1 MCVSGLVNPVRNIRG
16 CNDPAMVFTCRM
28 GREPAVIELLEGVP
42 GSGKSYYAVS
52 ERLLKWVRAGRRVY
66 VFVDGFYLDRLA
78 LFEGVELTVLQ
89 QQITLWESG
98 EEVKA
103 GLLDVEPGSAVLID
117 EVQTVFRSKD
127 KTDPQLLRWLETHR
141 HRGIDLVLMCQ
152 QYGQVTLGVN
162 RLVEATTKFRRLD
175 RFGLKNRY
183 QASVRGNPEE
193 LEVIRM
199 FSGKYEPKLY
209 AYYSSYALASVRE
222 TARGGSM
229 LKSPTLIIGALGLL
243 VAVAWF
249 AFGGWL
255 SGVKPV
261 PVAAISILPSPPP
274 LHSSPVS
281 QPAAGVPVVVPATVH
296 PIRIQGGMT
305 TQQGGKTVWLWVS
318 DEGRLMTED
327 EIAGES
333 GGTVSSRMVRGVRV
347 LTGTGVIYGET
358 HADAT
363 NATHTVDRL
372 AAERTA
378 AAPPAFSAPSAG
390 PSVPGSAGGT
400 TAPDP
405 PPSVP
410 THPGILAT
418 PPGLL

>member
-1 MCVSGLVNPVRNIRG
+1 
-16 CNDPAMVFTCRM
+16 M
-28 GREPAVIELLEGVP
+28 GREPAVIEMLEGVP

-66 VFVDGFYLDRLA
+66 VFVDGVYLDRLA

-103 GLLDVEPGSAVLID
+103 GLLHVEPGSAVLID

-209 AYYSSYALASVRE
+209 AYYSSYASATVRE

-255 SGVKPV
+255 SGVKPI
-261 PVAAISILPSPPP
+261 PPAAAVSTISAPPP
-274 LHSSPVS
+274 LPTAAVS
-281 QPAAGVPVVVPATVH
+281 QPVAGVPVVVPATVH

-305 TQQGGKTVWLWVS
+305 TKHGGKTVWLWVS

-333 GGTVSSRMVRGVRV
+333 GGTVSSRLLRGVRV
-347 LTGTGVIYGET
+347 LSGTGVRYGGMRSDEAFVPNLIPSSSAESPT
-358 HADAT
+358 IDRLVSTAPGEPPPAVSTRSARSLGESSGVTRLTAWRADDAT
-363 NATHTVDRL
+363 GLALRGTH
-372 AAERTA
+372 
-378 AAPPAFSAPSAG
+378 
-390 PSVPGSAGGT
+390 GSSR
-400 TAPDP
+400 D
-405 PPSVP
+405 
-410 THPGILAT
+410 
-418 PPGLL
+418 

>member
-1 MCVSGLVNPVRNIRG
+1 M
-16 CNDPAMVFTCRM
+16 
-28 GREPAVIELLEGVP
+28 IELLEGVP

-52 ERLLKWVRAGRRVY
+52 ERLLKWVRSGRRVY

-78 LFEGVELTVLQ
+78 LFEGVELAVLQ

-117 EVQTVFRSKD
+117 EVQTVFRSRD
-127 KTDPQLLRWLETHR
+127 KTDPVLLRWLETHR

-209 AYYSSYALASVRE
+209 AYYSSYSSAAVRE

-229 LKSPTLIIGALGLL
+229 LKSPTLLIGVLGLV

-255 SGVKPV
+255 SGAKPV
-261 PVAAISILPSPPP
+261 PAASVAKLLPPP
-274 LHSSPVS
+274 PVPLVQGS
-281 QPAAGVPVVVPATVH
+281 QLVVNTPIVVPSAVR

-305 TQQGGKTVWLWVS
+305 TIHDGEVVWLWVS
-318 DEGRLMTED
+318 NEGQLMTED

-333 GGTVSSRMVRGVRV
+333 GGTVSSRLVRGVRV
-347 LTGTGVIYGET
+347 LSGTGVLYGGTRSEQ
-358 HADAT
+358 AFASGMVPSSSVEMP
-363 NATHTVDRL
+363 ASDRAL
-372 AAERTA
+372 STA
-378 AAPPAFSAPSAG
+378 AVEPPPAAA
-390 PSVPGSAGGT
+390 VPGGT
-400 TAPDP
+400 DP
-405 PPSVP
+405 
-410 THPGILAT
+410 LAT
-418 PPGLL
+418 PPGLLDSPPGLLATPPGL

>member
-1 MCVSGLVNPVRNIRG
+1 M
-16 CNDPAMVFTCRM
+16 
-28 GREPAVIELLEGVP
+28 IEMLEGVP

-78 LFEGVELTVLQ
+78 LFEGVELTVLE
-89 QQITLWESG
+89 QQITLWQSG
-98 EEVKA
+98 EDVKA
-103 GLLDVEPGSAVLID
+103 GLLHVEPGSAVLID

-222 TARGGSM
+222 SARGGSM
-229 LKSPTLIIGALGLL
+229 LKSPTLLVGLL
-243 VAVAWF
+243 GFVVAIAWF

-261 PVAAISILPSPPP
+261 PAATVSTLPPPSP
-274 LHSSPVS
+274 LSAVPVS
-281 QPAAGVPVVVPATVH
+281 QPVAPVPPVSVPVVH
-296 PIRIQGGMT
+296 PVRIQGGLLT
-305 TQQGGKTVWLWVS
+305 EVHGSPQWLYVS
-318 DEGRLMTED
+318 
-327 EIAGES
+327 ES
-333 GGTVSSRMVRGVRV
+333 GRILTDDENAMVSGGIVNARVDRGVRI
-347 LTGTGVIYGET
+347 LFGSGVVWGGAASTLPASIPLSGGLLP
-358 HADAT
+358 APAVAT
-363 NATHTVDRL
+363 MG
-372 AAERTA
+372 AEERA
-378 AAPPAFSAPSAG
+378 SVEEAPPVPAG
-390 PSVPGSAGGT
+390 HGAK
-400 TAPDP
+400 DL
-405 PPSVP
+405 
-410 THPGILAT
+410 LAT
-418 PPGLL
+418 PPGLLATPPDLR

>member
-1 MCVSGLVNPVRNIRG
+1 M
-16 CNDPAMVFTCRM
+16 
-28 GREPAVIELLEGVP
+28 IEMLEGVP

-78 LFEGVELTVLQ
+78 LFEGVELAVLQ
-89 QQITLWESG
+89 QQITLWHSG
-98 EEVKA
+98 DEVKA
-103 GLLDVEPGSAVLID
+103 GLLEVEPGSAVLID
-117 EVQTVFRSKD
+117 EVQTVFRSRD

-162 RLVEATTKFRRLD
+162 RLVEVTTKFRRLD

-209 AYYSSYALASVRE
+209 AYYSSYSSATVRE

-229 LKSPTLIIGALGLL
+229 LKSPTLLVGALGLV

-261 PVAAISILPSPPP
+261 ATAAVSTLPPPPP
-274 LHSSPVS
+274 LPSFQGS
-281 QPAAGVPVVVPATVH
+281 QPVGPVRAPMPSVVR

-305 TQQGGKTVWLWVS
+305 TFRDGEIVWLWVS
-318 DEGRLMTED
+318 DEGHLMTEE

-347 LTGTGVIYGET
+347 LSGTGVIYGGTRSEPAMALGMVPSSSPEMPT
-358 HADAT
+358 RESEV
-363 NATHTVDRL
+363 N
-372 AAERTA
+372 TA
-378 AAPPAFSAPSAG
+378 AVEPPVAV
-390 PSVPGSAGGT
+390 VPGRTDPLATPPGG
-400 TAPDP
+400 
-405 PPSVP
+405 
-410 THPGILAT
+410 LAT

>member
-1 MCVSGLVNPVRNIRG
+1 M
-16 CNDPAMVFTCRM
+16 
-28 GREPAVIELLEGVP
+28 IEMLEGVP

-52 ERLLKWVRAGRRVY
+52 ERLLKWVRTGRRVY

-78 LFEGVELTVLQ
+78 LFEGVELGVLE
-89 QQITLWESG
+89 QQITLWQSG

-183 QASVRGNPEE
+183 QASLRGNPEE

-209 AYYSSYALASVRE
+209 AYYSSYSSASVRE

-229 LKSPTLIIGALGLL
+229 LKSPTLIIGALGLV
-243 VAVAWF
+243 VAIAWF

-261 PVAAISILPSPPP
+261 PAATISTIPASPPLPS
-274 LHSSPVS
+274 VQAS
-281 QPAAGVPVVVPATVH
+281 QPVAGVPVVGPSTVH

-305 TQQGGKTVWLWVS
+305 TKQGSETVWVWVS

-327 EIAGES
+327 EIAGEL
-333 GGTVSSRMVRGVRV
+333 GGTVSSRLLRGVRV
-347 LTGTGVIYGET
+347 LSGTGVRYGGMRSEQ
-358 HADAT
+358 AFVQ
-363 NATHTVDRL
+363 NQIPSSSVESL
-372 AAERTA
+372 AHESALRAAAVEPAPA
-378 AAPPAFSAPSAG
+378 AAPG
-390 PSVPGSAGGT
+390 R
-400 TAPDP
+400 PDL
-405 PPSVP
+405 
-410 THPGILAT
+410 LAS
-418 PPGLL
+418 PPGLLVSPPGLLSTPPDLQ

>member
-1 MCVSGLVNPVRNIRG
+1 M
-16 CNDPAMVFTCRM
+16 
-28 GREPAVIELLEGVP
+28 IEMLEGVP

-66 VFVDGFYLDRLA
+66 VFVEGFYLDRLA

-89 QQITLWESG
+89 QQITLWQSG

-103 GLLDVEPGSAVLID
+103 GLLEVEPGSAVLID

-209 AYYSSYALASVRE
+209 AYYSSYSSASVRE

-229 LKSPTLIIGALGLL
+229 LKSPTLIFGVLGLL
-243 VAVAWF
+243 VAVTWF

-261 PVAAISILPSPPP
+261 PSTAAVSTLPAPPP
-274 LHSSPVS
+274 LPAAPASQPVSPV
-281 QPAAGVPVVVPATVH
+281 PVAVPVIQPV
-296 PIRIQGGMT
+296 RIQGGLLAEVNGSPQWLYVSESGRIMT
-305 TQQGGKTVWLWVS
+305 
-318 DEGRLMTED
+318 DD
-327 EIAGES
+327 EIAQES
-333 GGTVSSRMVRGVRV
+333 GGIVNARMDRGVRILYGSGV
-347 LTGTGVIYGET
+347 MWGGTASQSGET
-358 HADAT
+358 VASGGAVIPVP
-363 NATHTVDRL
+363 AVAIRG
-372 AAERTA
+372 AEERA
-378 AAPPAFSAPSAG
+378 PVEEAPPVSAG
-390 PSVPGSAGGT
+390 HG
-400 TAPDP
+400 
-405 PPSVP
+405 P
-410 THPGILAT
+410 TDLLAT
-418 PPGLL
+418 PPDLR

>member
-1 MCVSGLVNPVRNIRG
+1 M
-16 CNDPAMVFTCRM
+16 
-28 GREPAVIELLEGVP
+28 IEMLEGVP

-78 LFEGVELTVLQ
+78 LFEGVELTVLE
-89 QQITLWESG
+89 QQITLWMTAED
-98 EEVKA
+98 VKT

-229 LKSPTLIIGALGLL
+229 LKSPTLIMGILGLL
-243 VAVAWF
+243 VAIAWF

-255 SGVKPV
+255 SGAKPV
-261 PVAAISILPSPPP
+261 PAATISTIPASPPLPS
-274 LHSSPVS
+274 VQAS
-281 QPAAGVPVVVPATVH
+281 QLVAGVPVVVPSPVH

-305 TQQGGKTVWLWVS
+305 TKQGGETVWLWVS

-333 GGTVSSRMVRGVRV
+333 GGTVSSRLVRGVRV
-347 LTGTGVIYGET
+347 LSGTGVRYGGMRSEQAFVQNQISSSVESPA
-358 HADAT
+358 HESAL
-363 NATHTVDRL
+363 R
-372 AAERTA
+372 
-378 AAPPAFSAPSAG
+378 APA
-390 PSVPGSAGGT
+390 VE
-400 TAPDP
+400 P
-405 PPSVP
+405 PPSV
-410 THPGILAT
+410 THGRADLLAS
-418 PPGLL
+418 PPGLLASPPGLLAPPPDLR

>member
-1 MCVSGLVNPVRNIRG
+1 M
-16 CNDPAMVFTCRM
+16 
-28 GREPAVIELLEGVP
+28 IEMLEGVP

-66 VFVDGFYLDRLA
+66 VFVEGFYLDRLA

-103 GLLDVEPGSAVLID
+103 GLLEVEPGSAVLID

-209 AYYSSYALASVRE
+209 AYYSSYASASVRE

-261 PVAAISILPSPPP
+261 PAATVSTLPPPPSLPSTQGIQLTAP
-274 LHSSPVS
+274 
-281 QPAAGVPVVVPATVH
+281 VPVLSTVH

-305 TQQGGKTVWLWVS
+305 TQQGDETVWLWVS

-347 LTGTGVIYGET
+347 LTGTGVIYGGTRSEQ
-358 HADAT
+358 AVVSDL
-363 NATHTVDRL
+363 VQSSF
-372 AAERTA
+372 AESSAREKALSTA
-378 AAPPAFSAPSAG
+378 AVEPPPAVAPG
-390 PSVPGSAGGT
+390 R
-400 TAPDP
+400 PDL
-405 PPSVP
+405 
-410 THPGILAT
+410 LAS
-418 PPGLL
+418 PPGLLVSPPGLLVTPPDLR

>member
-1 MCVSGLVNPVRNIRG
+1 M
-16 CNDPAMVFTCRM
+16 
-28 GREPAVIELLEGVP
+28 IELLEGVP

-78 LFEGVELTVLQ
+78 VFEGVELAVLE
-89 QQITLWESG
+89 QQITLWLSG
-98 EEVKA
+98 EDVKA
-103 GLLDVEPGSAVLID
+103 GLLQVEPGSAVLID

-127 KTDPQLLRWLETHR
+127 KTDPVLLRWLETHR

-162 RLVEATTKFRRLD
+162 RLVEVTTKFRRLD

-193 LEVIRM
+193 LDVIRM

-209 AYYSSYALASVRE
+209 AYYSSYASATVRE

-229 LKSPTLIIGALGLL
+229 LKSPTVIVGGLGL
-243 VAVAWF
+243 VMAVAWF

-255 SGVKPV
+255 SGAKPPQASV
-261 PVAAISILPSPPP
+261 VSTLPP
-274 LHSSPVS
+274 LPPL
-281 QPAAGVPVVVPATVH
+281 PAVHAVQPVVGAPSIAGAPVR

-305 TQQGGKTVWLWVS
+305 TIRGGKVEWLWVS
-318 DEGRLMTED
+318 EDGHLMTED

-333 GGTVSSRMVRGVRV
+333 GGTVSSRLVRGVRV
-347 LTGTGVIYGET
+347 LSGTGVIYGGTRSES
-358 HADAT
+358 AVA
-363 NATHTVDRL
+363 AGMVPSSSAEFPASDR
-372 AAERTA
+372 AVSRAPVEEPAPA
-378 AAPPAFSAPSAG
+378 AAPR
-390 PSVPGSAGGT
+390 GT
-400 TAPDP
+400 EILASP
-405 PPSVP
+405 
-410 THPGILAT
+410 PGILASPPGLLASPPGLLAT
-418 PPGLL
+418 PPGL

>member
-1 MCVSGLVNPVRNIRG
+1 M
-16 CNDPAMVFTCRM
+16 
-28 GREPAVIELLEGVP
+28 IEMLEGVP

-78 LFEGVELTVLQ
+78 LFEGVELVVLE
-89 QQITLWESG
+89 QQITLWQSG
-98 EEVKA
+98 EDVKA
-103 GLLDVEPGSAVLID
+103 GLLEVEPGSAVLID

-209 AYYSSYALASVRE
+209 AYYSSYSSASVRE

-229 LKSPTLIIGALGLL
+229 LKSPTVLVGALGLV

-255 SGVKPV
+255 SGVKPAPAV
-261 PVAAISILPSPPP
+261 LASTLPPPP
-274 LHSSPVS
+274 LL
-281 QPAAGVPVVVPATVH
+281 PAAKESQSVVVAAQLVSERVVQPV
-296 PIRIQGGMT
+296 RIQGGLLTEVHGASQWLYVSESGRIMT
-305 TQQGGKTVWLWVS
+305 
-318 DEGRLMTED
+318 DE
-327 EIAGES
+327 EIAMVS
-333 GGTVSSRMVRGVRV
+333 GGIVNARMDRGVR
-347 LTGTGVIYGET
+347 LLSGSGVVWGGDVSTPAASIPAGGGVVP
-358 HADAT
+358 APAIAT
-363 NATHTVDRL
+363 MG
-372 AAERTA
+372 AEERA
-378 AAPPAFSAPSAG
+378 SVEEAPPVPAG
-390 PSVPGSAGGT
+390 HGAK
-400 TAPDP
+400 DL
-405 PPSVP
+405 
-410 THPGILAT
+410 LAT
-418 PPGLL
+418 PPGLLASPPGVLASPPDLR

>member
-1 MCVSGLVNPVRNIRG
+1 M
-16 CNDPAMVFTCRM
+16 
-28 GREPAVIELLEGVP
+28 IEMLEGVP

-78 LFEGVELTVLQ
+78 LFEGIELAVLQ
-89 QQITLWESG
+89 QQITLWHSG
-98 EEVKA
+98 EDVKA
-103 GLLDVEPGSAVLID
+103 GLLQVEPGSAVLID

-209 AYYSSYALASVRE
+209 AYYSSYSSATVRE

-229 LKSPTLIIGALGLL
+229 LKSPTLLVGVLGLV
-243 VAVAWF
+243 VAVGWV

-255 SGVKPV
+255 SGAKPA
-261 PVAAISILPSPPP
+261 PAAAVSKLPPPPP
-274 LHSSPVS
+274 LPVAQVS
-281 QPAAGVPVVVPATVH
+281 QPVAPVPVVVPSAVR
-296 PIRIQGGMT
+296 PVRIQGGMT
-305 TQQGGKTVWLWVS
+305 TIRGWSGRVAVGVGRGASNDGGRDRGGVRRHGLLAHGARRAGALWHGGALRRHAIGAGVCVGHGS
-318 DEGRLMTED
+318 FVVC
-327 EIAGES
+327 GES
-333 GGTVSSRMVRGVRV
+333 G
-347 LTGTGVIYGET
+347 
-358 HADAT
+358 
-363 NATHTVDRL
+363 NATSAL
-372 AAERTA
+372 STA
-378 AAPPAFSAPSAG
+378 AVEPPPAA
-390 PSVPGSAGGT
+390 VPGRT
-400 TAPDP
+400 DL
-405 PPSVP
+405 
-410 THPGILAT
+410 LAT
-418 PPGLL
+418 PPGLLASPPGLLATPPGL

>member
-1 MCVSGLVNPVRNIRG
+1 M
-16 CNDPAMVFTCRM
+16 
-28 GREPAVIELLEGVP
+28 IELLEGVP

-78 LFEGVELTVLQ
+78 LFEGVELSVLQ
-89 QQITLWESG
+89 QQITLWKSG
-98 EEVKA
+98 EDVKA
-103 GLLDVEPGSAVLID
+103 GLLQVEPGSAVLID

-127 KTDPQLLRWLETHR
+127 KTDPALLRWLETHR

-209 AYYSSYALASVRE
+209 AYYSSYSSATVHE
-222 TARGGSM
+222 TARGGSI
-229 LKSPTLIIGALGLL
+229 LKSPTLVVGGLGLV
-243 VAVAWF
+243 VAIGWF

-255 SGVKPV
+255 SVAKPVSAASVSKLLPPLLPAFQGSQAVAPV
-261 PVAAISILPSPPP
+261 PVAVPSAVR
-274 LHSSPVS
+274 PV
-281 QPAAGVPVVVPATVH
+281 
-296 PIRIQGGMT
+296 RIQGGMT
-305 TQQGGKTVWLWVS
+305 TIRGGEIVWLWVS
-318 DEGRLMTED
+318 DEGHLMTEE

-333 GGTVSSRMVRGVRV
+333 GGTVSSRLVRGVRV
-347 LTGTGVIYGET
+347 LSGTGVRYGGSRSES
-358 HADAT
+358 AFASGMVPSSPAESPAT
-363 NATHTVDRL
+363 DHTL
-372 AAERTA
+372 STA
-378 AAPPAFSAPSAG
+378 PGEPPPAA
-390 PSVPGSAGGT
+390 VPGRT
-400 TAPDP
+400 DL
-405 PPSVP
+405 
-410 THPGILAT
+410 LAT
-418 PPGLL
+418 PPGLLASPPGLLATPPDLR

>member
-1 MCVSGLVNPVRNIRG
+1 M
-16 CNDPAMVFTCRM
+16 
-28 GREPAVIELLEGVP
+28 IELLEGVP

-66 VFVDGFYLDRLA
+66 VFVEGFYLDRLA
-78 LFEGVELTVLQ
+78 LFEGVEMSQLEK
-89 QQITLWESG
+89 QITLWNSG
-98 EEVKA
+98 DEVKA
-103 GLLDVEPGSAVLID
+103 GLLHVEPGSAVLID
-117 EVQTVFRSKD
+117 EVQTIFRSKD
-127 KTDPQLLRWLETHR
+127 KTDPELLRWLETHR
-141 HRGIDLVLMCQ
+141 HRGIDLVMMCQ

-209 AYYSSYALASVRE
+209 AYYSSYASGSVRE
-222 TARGGSM
+222 TVRGGSM
-229 LKSPTLIIGALGLL
+229 LKSPTVIVGGLGL
-243 VAVAWF
+243 AVAIGWF

-255 SGVKPV
+255 SGAKPA
-261 PVAAISILPSPPP
+261 PTAAISRLPGPPP
-274 LHSSPVS
+274 LPAVPPSAQPVTGVPPIAGSPVR
-281 QPAAGVPVVVPATVH
+281 PV
-296 PIRIQGGMT
+296 RIHGGMT
-305 TQQGGKTVWLWVS
+305 SIRGAKVEWLWVS
-318 DEGRLMTED
+318 EDGHLMTEE

-333 GGTVSSRMVRGVRV
+333 GGTVSSHMVRGVRV
-347 LTGTGVIYGET
+347 LTGTGVIYGGT
-358 HADAT
+358 RADIT
-363 NATHTVDRL
+363 NATNLLERV
-372 AAERTA
+372 AAERA
-378 AAPPAFSAPSAG
+378 VSPASALSAPSVG
-390 PSVPGSAGGT
+390 PSAPGPSGET
-400 TAPDP
+400 PAPDP

>member
-1 MCVSGLVNPVRNIRG
+1 
-16 CNDPAMVFTCRM
+16 
-28 GREPAVIELLEGVP
+28 
-42 GSGKSYYAVS
+42 
-52 ERLLKWVRAGRRVY
+52 LLKWVRAGRRVY

-89 QQITLWESG
+89 QQITLWHSG
-98 EEVKA
+98 EDVKT

-127 KTDPQLLRWLETHR
+127 KTDPLLLRWLETHR

-209 AYYSSYALASVRE
+209 AYYSSYASATVRE
-222 TARGGSM
+222 TARGGSI
-229 LKSPTLIIGALGLL
+229 LKSPTLLVGILGLL

-255 SGVKPV
+255 SGVKPA
-261 PVAAISILPSPPP
+261 PAAAVAMLPPSPP
-274 LHSSPVS
+274 LPV
-281 QPAAGVPVVVPATVH
+281 A
-296 PIRIQGGMT
+296 QG
-305 TQQGGKTVWLWVS
+305 
-318 DEGRLMTED
+318 
-327 EIAGES
+327 
-333 GGTVSSRMVRGVRV
+333 
-347 LTGTGVIYGET
+347 
-358 HADAT
+358 
-363 NATHTVDRL
+363 
-372 AAERTA
+372 
-378 AAPPAFSAPSAG
+378 P
-390 PSVPGSAGGT
+390 
-400 TAPDP
+400 
-405 PPSVP
+405 
-410 THPGILAT
+410 
-418 PPGLL
+418 

>member
-1 MCVSGLVNPVRNIRG
+1 M
-16 CNDPAMVFTCRM
+16 
-28 GREPAVIELLEGVP
+28 IEMLEGVP

-66 VFVDGFYLDRLA
+66 VSIDGFYLDRLA
-78 LFEGVELTVLQ
+78 LFEGVEMAVLET
-89 QQITLWESG
+89 QITLWHSG
-98 EEVKA
+98 EDVKA
-103 GLLDVEPGSAVLID
+103 GLLQVEPGSAVLID

-193 LEVIRM
+193 LDVIRM

-209 AYYSSYALASVRE
+209 AYYSSYSSATVRE
-222 TARGGSM
+222 TARGGSI
-229 LKSPTLIIGALGLL
+229 LKSPTLLVGGLGLV
-243 VAVAWF
+243 VAVGWF

-255 SGVKPV
+255 SGAKPA
-261 PVAAISILPSPPP
+261 PAAAVSRLPPPP
-274 LHSSPVS
+274 LPAFPVS
-281 QPAAGVPVVVPATVH
+281 QPVVGAPVAVPSAVRPV
-296 PIRIQGGMT
+296 RIQGGLT
-305 TQQGGKTVWLWVS
+305 TRQGGEVVWLWVS
-318 DEGRLMTED
+318 NEGRLMTED

-347 LTGTGVIYGET
+347 LSGTGVLYGGTRSEE
-358 HADAT
+358 ALASGMVPLSS
-363 NATHTVDRL
+363 AESPASDRAVSML
-372 AAERTA
+372 AVEP
-378 AAPPAFSAPSAG
+378 PPAAG
-390 PSVPGSAGGT
+390 PGQTDLLASPPGLLAS
-400 TAPDP
+400 P
-405 PPSVP
+405 P
-410 THPGILAT
+410 GLLAT
-418 PPGLL
+418 PPGL

>member
-1 MCVSGLVNPVRNIRG
+1 M
-16 CNDPAMVFTCRM
+16 
-28 GREPAVIELLEGVP
+28 IEMLEGVP

-66 VFVDGFYLDRLA
+66 VFVEGFYLDRLA

-103 GLLDVEPGSAVLID
+103 GLLNVEPGSAVLID

-209 AYYSSYALASVRE
+209 AYYSSYASASVRE

-229 LKSPTLIIGALGLL
+229 LKSPTLIFGVLGLL
-243 VAVAWF
+243 VAVTWF

-261 PVAAISILPSPPP
+261 PSTAAVSTLPAPPP
-274 LHSSPVS
+274 LPAAPASQPVSPV
-281 QPAAGVPVVVPATVH
+281 PVAVPVIQPV
-296 PIRIQGGMT
+296 RIQGGLLAEVNGSPQWLYVSESGRIMT
-305 TQQGGKTVWLWVS
+305 
-318 DEGRLMTED
+318 DED
-327 EIAGES
+327 IAQES
-333 GGTVSSRMVRGVRV
+333 GGIVNARMDRGVRILFGSGV
-347 LTGTGVIYGET
+347 MWGGTASQSGET
-358 HADAT
+358 VALGGSVIPVPAV
-363 NATHTVDRL
+363 AIRG
-372 AAERTA
+372 AEERA
-378 AAPPAFSAPSAG
+378 PVEEAPPVSAG
-390 PSVPGSAGGT
+390 H
-400 TAPDP
+400 APKDL
-405 PPSVP
+405 
-410 THPGILAT
+410 LAT
-418 PPGLL
+418 PPDLR

>member
-1 MCVSGLVNPVRNIRG
+1 M
-16 CNDPAMVFTCRM
+16 
-28 GREPAVIELLEGVP
+28 IEMLEGVP

-78 LFEGVELTVLQ
+78 LFEGVDQAELGK
-89 QQITLWESG
+89 QITLWNSG
-98 EEVKA
+98 EDVKA

-199 FSGKYEPKLY
+199 FSGKYEAKLY
-209 AYYSSYALASVRE
+209 AYYSSYSSATVRE
-222 TARGGSM
+222 TTRGGSM
-229 LKSPTLIIGALGLL
+229 LKSPTLLVGILGLL

-261 PVAAISILPSPPP
+261 PAATVSTLPPPPP
-274 LHSSPVS
+274 LHPAPVS
-281 QPAAGVPVVVPATVH
+281 QPVAGVPVVMPSTVH

-305 TQQGGKTVWLWVS
+305 TTQGGETVWLWVS

-333 GGTVSSRMVRGVRV
+333 GGTVSSRLVRGVRV
-347 LTGTGVIYGET
+347 LSGPGVRYGGIRSEQ
-358 HADAT
+358 AVVSDLVPSSSVESPARESAL
-363 NATHTVDRL
+363 N
-372 AAERTA
+372 TA
-378 AAPPAFSAPSAG
+378 AVEPPPAVAPGRPDLLAS
-390 PSVPGSAGGT
+390 PPGLLAS
-400 TAPDP
+400 P
-405 PPSVP
+405 P
-410 THPGILAT
+410 GLLAT
-418 PPGLL
+418 PPALP

>member
-1 MCVSGLVNPVRNIRG
+1 M
-16 CNDPAMVFTCRM
+16 
-28 GREPAVIELLEGVP
+28 IEMLEGVP

-78 LFEGVELTVLQ
+78 LFEGVDLAVLEK
-89 QQITLWESG
+89 QITLWNSG

-103 GLLDVEPGSAVLID
+103 GLLDVEPGSAVLLD

-127 KTDPQLLRWLETHR
+127 KTDPALLRWLETHR
-141 HRGIDLVLMCQ
+141 HRGIDIVLMCQ

-209 AYYSSYALASVRE
+209 AYYSSYSSATVRE

-229 LKSPTLIIGALGLL
+229 LKSPTLIVGGLGLF
-243 VAVAWF
+243 VAVGWF
-249 AFGGWL
+249 TFGGWL
-255 SGVKPV
+255 SGAKPAPAAAVSKLPPPPPLPAFQGPQPVARV
-261 PVAAISILPSPPP
+261 PVAVPSA
-274 LHSSPVS
+274 VR
-281 QPAAGVPVVVPATVH
+281 

-305 TQQGGKTVWLWVS
+305 TMRGGEVVWLWVS
-318 DEGRLMTED
+318 EEGHLMTEE

-333 GGTVSSRMVRGVRV
+333 GGTVSSRIVRGVRV
-347 LTGTGVIYGET
+347 LSGTGVLYGGSRSEQ
-358 HADAT
+358 AFASGMAPSSSVESPAT
-363 NATHTVDRL
+363 DRAL
-372 AAERTA
+372 STA
-378 AAPPAFSAPSAG
+378 AAEPPPAA
-390 PSVPGSAGGT
+390 VPGQTDLLATPSGLLAS
-400 TAPDP
+400 P
-405 PPSVP
+405 P
-410 THPGILAT
+410 GLLAT
-418 PPGLL
+418 PPGL

>member
-1 MCVSGLVNPVRNIRG
+1 M
-16 CNDPAMVFTCRM
+16 
-28 GREPAVIELLEGVP
+28 IEMLEGVP

-52 ERLLKWVRAGRRVY
+52 ERLLKWVRTGRRVY

-89 QQITLWESG
+89 QQITLWQSG
-98 EEVKA
+98 DEVKA
-103 GLLDVEPGSAVLID
+103 GLLEVEPGSAVLID

-209 AYYSSYALASVRE
+209 AYYSSYASASIRE

-229 LKSPTLIIGALGLL
+229 LKSPTFLVGILGLL

-255 SGVKPV
+255 SGVKPAPTAV
-261 PVAAISILPSPPP
+261 LSKLPSPPP
-274 LHSSPVS
+274 LPAVPPPVQS
-281 QPAAGVPVVVPATVH
+281 VTGVPPTAGIPVRRV
-296 PIRIQGGMT
+296 RIHGGMT
-305 TQQGGKTVWLWVS
+305 TMQAGAVVWLWVS
-318 DEGRLMTED
+318 EDGRLMTEE

-347 LTGTGVIYGET
+347 LTGTGVIYGGT
-358 HADAT
+358 RADTGEAT
-363 NATHTVDRL
+363 NLLERV
-372 AAERTA
+372 AAERA
-378 AAPPAFSAPSAG
+378 VSPAPDVSATGVG
-390 PSVPGSAGGT
+390 PSVPGPSHDT
-400 TAPDP
+400 PAPDP
-405 PPSVP
+405 PPHIP

>member
-1 MCVSGLVNPVRNIRG
+1 M
-16 CNDPAMVFTCRM
+16 
-28 GREPAVIELLEGVP
+28 IEMLEGVP

-52 ERLLKWVRAGRRVY
+52 ERLLKWVRTGRRVY
-66 VFVDGFYLDRLA
+66 VYVDGFYLDRLA
-78 LFEGVELTVLQ
+78 LFEGIELAVLEK
-89 QQITLWESG
+89 QITLWLSG
-98 EEVKA
+98 EDVKA

-209 AYYSSYALASVRE
+209 AYYSSYASASVRE

-229 LKSPTLIIGALGLL
+229 LKSPTLLVGILGLL

-255 SGVKPV
+255 SGVNPGPAVTIATV
-261 PVAAISILPSPPP
+261 PPPPP
-274 LHSSPVS
+274 LHSAQGTQPV
-281 QPAAGVPVVVPATVH
+281 AGVPVVVPSPVH

-305 TQQGGKTVWLWVS
+305 TKQGGRTVWLWVS

-333 GGTVSSRMVRGVRV
+333 GGTVSSRLVRGVRV
-347 LTGTGVIYGET
+347 LSGTGVRYGGTRSEQ
-358 HADAT
+358 AFVQNQIPSSSVESPARESAV
-363 NATHTVDRL
+363 N
-372 AAERTA
+372 TA
-378 AAPPAFSAPSAG
+378 AAEPPLASG
-390 PSVPGSAGGT
+390 PGR
-400 TAPDP
+400 PDL
-405 PPSVP
+405 
-410 THPGILAT
+410 LAS
-418 PPGLL
+418 PPGLLASPPDLR